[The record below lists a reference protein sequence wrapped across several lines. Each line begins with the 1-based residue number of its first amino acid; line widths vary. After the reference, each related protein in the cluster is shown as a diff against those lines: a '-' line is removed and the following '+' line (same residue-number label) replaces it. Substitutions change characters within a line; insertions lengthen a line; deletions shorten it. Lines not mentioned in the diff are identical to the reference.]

1 MTSSRTLSP
10 GNVIDGLHLI
20 VDGTTTDVST
30 YEERNLTQM
39 FEELIEAMGMSIIV
53 PPFFKEVE
61 LEPRLLTGDRF
72 RDEGG
77 ISGLRMVNTSHLAV
91 HCWPLR
97 NAFMFDASSCKR
109 FNANVAVDI
118 IKRYLKVER
127 LRVHRII
134 RRP

>member
-1 MTSSRTLSP
+1 MDDDLLADPLP

-20 VDGTTTDVST
+20 VDGTTTDVRT
-30 YEERNLTQM
+30 YEESNLEKM
-39 FEELIEAMGMSIIV
+39 FRELVVAMGVEIIV
-53 PPFFKEVE
+53 KEVE
-61 LEPRLLTGDRF
+61 LEPHVLTGDRF

-77 ISGLRMVNTSHLAV
+77 INGLCMVNTSHLAI

-97 NAFMFDASSCKR
+97 NAFMFDASSRKR
-109 FNANVAVDI
+109 FDADVAVDI
-118 IKRYLKVER
+118 IKRYLKVDR